1 MGCFC
6 PNCGAELASGQK
18 RCPHCGA
25 ECLELQ
31 MQPKA
36 AARGSLTGAD
46 FIEKAKGWESPKKK
60 GRAPG
65 FAMLATL
72 LLLAFGVV
80 AGFLCIHLTGAF
92 AGKGVENAQ
101 ALPGDGL
108 VQDEGGQEETT
119 IDAATLERALTE
131 EEKAQLEEFIAQ
143 FEQKVELILTQD
155 WGSDG
160 IKGAGVLSGT
170 VAEESALWKGLDA
183 QTGAWSGAA
192 HLPRLTRYQ
201 IQSYTTQWDGDVLVL
216 QVQERLEGEDP
227 AGQQVVLQ
235 FEDTYML
242 ERRQGG
248 YCCFDSHC
256 SELLA
261 ALDTYYAEASAG
273 NLEFWIIAGSGR
285 CYTREELERASEFEL
300 SVLRNG
306 MYAVSGKIFT
316 LNHQIEDY
324 FSQFKW
330 YLPDT
335 EDDEIVRSRMNS
347 CQIENIIRILE
358 VEREKGYQKS

>member
-227 AGQQVVLQ
+227 AGQPIALQ

-242 ERRQGG
+242 ERRQAG
-248 YCCFDSHC
+248 YLCFDSRC
-256 SELLA
+256 DGLLA

>member
-1 MGCFC
+1 MGYFC
-6 PNCGAELASGQK
+6 PDCGAELAPGQK
-18 RCPHCGA
+18 HCPHCGA
-25 ECLELQ
+25 ELSEGWQ
-31 MQPKA
+31 QSKA
-36 AARGSLTGAD
+36 AAHGSLTGAD

-60 GRAPG
+60 GRSPG

-80 AGFLCIHLTGAF
+80 AGFLCIHLGAF
-92 AGKGVENAQ
+92 AEKGTEAAE
-101 ALPGDGL
+101 ALPKDGFA
-108 VQDEGGQEETT
+108 QSAGGQE
-119 IDAATLERALTE
+119 AASDMAQSARELTQE
-131 EEKAQLEEFIAQ
+131 EETQLAEFIAQ
-143 FEQKVELILTQD
+143 FEQKVEAILTQN
-155 WGSDG
+155 WETDG
-160 IKGAGVLSGT
+160 IKGASALGGF

-201 IQSYTTQWDGDVLVL
+201 IQSYIAQWDGDVLVL
-216 QVQERLEGEDP
+216 QVQEKLEGEDP
-227 AGQQVVLQ
+227 AGQQIVLQ

-242 ERRQGG
+242 EHRQES
-248 YCCFDSHC
+248 YYCFDSRC

-261 ALDTYYAEASAG
+261 ALDTYYAEATAE
-273 NLEFWIIAGSGR
+273 NLEFWVIAGSGR
-285 CYTREELERASEFEL
+285 CYTREELEQASEFEL

-316 LNHQIEDY
+316 LNRQIGDY
-324 FSQFKW
+324 FRQFKW

-347 CQIENIIRILE
+347 YQIQNITNILE
-358 VEREKGYQKS
+358 IEREKGYQKS

>member
-6 PNCGAELASGQK
+6 PNCGAELAPGQK

-273 NLEFWIIAGSGR
+273 NLEFRIIAGSGR

>member
-6 PNCGAELASGQK
+6 PNCGAELAPGQK

-25 ECLELQ
+25 ERLELQ

-60 GRAPG
+60 GRGPG

-108 VQDEGGQEETT
+108 VQDEGGQEETAL
-119 IDAATLERALTE
+119 DAAQPERELTE

-143 FEQKVELILTQD
+143 FEQKAEAILTQN
-155 WGSDG
+155 WAKDG
-160 IKGAGVLSGT
+160 IKGAGVLSGY
-170 VAEESALWKGLDA
+170 VAEGSTLWKGLDA

-201 IQSYTTQWDGDVLVL
+201 IQSYTTQWDGNVLVL
-216 QVQERLEGEDP
+216 QVWEQMEGEDP
-227 AGQQVVLQ
+227 AGQPIALQ

-242 ERRQGG
+242 ERRQAG
-248 YCCFDSHC
+248 YLCFDSRC
-256 SELLA
+256 DGLLA
-261 ALDTYYAEASAG
+261 ALDTYYEEASAE

-324 FSQFKW
+324 FSQFQW

-335 EDDEIVRSRMNS
+335 EDDEIVRSRMNDY
-347 CQIENIIRILE
+347 QIENIIRILE